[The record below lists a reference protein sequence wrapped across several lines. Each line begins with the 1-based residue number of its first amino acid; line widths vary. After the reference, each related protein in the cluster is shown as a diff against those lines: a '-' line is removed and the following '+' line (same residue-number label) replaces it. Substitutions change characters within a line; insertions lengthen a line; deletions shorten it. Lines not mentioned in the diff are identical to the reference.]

1 MKKLNYIDLFSGCG
15 GLTEGFEKSGFYNPL
30 AFVDWD
36 YYACKTLINRLEKKW
51 NIKNS
56 NQIVIHDDIRNF
68 QRILNGF
75 EGNNNFSKHI
85 GLRKLVGRKKV
96 DIIIGGPPCQA
107 YSVAGRVQDPNGM
120 NYDYR
125 NYLFEKYLAAVKE
138 FRPKFFLFEN
148 VPGILSA
155 KPGGISI
162 ISRISESFKEIGY
175 SISADMKKFGLINSA
190 EFGIPQIRRRVF
202 ILGIN
207 NDENKKSKNI
217 FSLFFSNLLEK
228 EKSKRVFNVRDAI
241 GDLPKFFPSNKKGNN
256 ELGYTSH
263 NNDFLNHIP
272 RSHSERDKK
281 IFKLLSKDILLGENK
296 FKSIEA
302 RKRIYK
308 EVTGKDSNFHKY
320 NVLDFEKPSNTIPA
334 HLYKDGLRHIHP
346 DPDQERTI
354 TPREAARLQSFDDDF
369 EFIGPKTQ
377 QYKMIGNSVPPELSY
392 KIAKKIVELY

>member
-1 MKKLNYIDLFSGCG
+1 
-15 GLTEGFEKSGFYNPL
+15 
-30 AFVDWD
+30 
-36 YYACKTLINRLEKKW
+36 
-51 NIKNS
+51 
-56 NQIVIHDDIRNF
+56 
-68 QRILNGF
+68 
-75 EGNNNFSKHI
+75 
-85 GLRKLVGRKKV
+85 
-96 DIIIGGPPCQA
+96 
-107 YSVAGRVQDPNGM
+107 M

-125 NYLFEKYLAAVKE
+125 NYLFEKYLEAVKE

-162 ISRISESFKEIGY
+162 ISRIFESFKEIDY

-190 EFGIPQIRRRVF
+190 EFGVPQVRRRVF

-207 NDENKKSKNI
+207 NDKNKNSKNI
-217 FSLFFSNLLEK
+217 FSHFFSNLLEK
-228 EKSKRVFNVRDAI
+228 EKSKRIFNVRDAI
-241 GDLPKFFPSNKKGNN
+241 GDLPKFFPSNKKGND
-256 ELGYTSH
+256 ELGYTTN

-346 DPDQERTI
+346 DPDQQRTI